1 MTSIS
6 RNWQDYIEAENN
18 RLEAEQQ
25 FWSREIVV
33 RIEYKHCPNLTIID
47 TPGMTGSVAESATE
61 NSIYWYCLVHVACTC
76 CNIDMS

>member
-1 MTSIS
+1 MLLLK
-6 RNWQDYIEAENN
+6 DYIEAENN

-47 TPGMTGSVAESATE
+47 TPGMKESVIPHLFISA
-61 NSIYWYCLVHVACTC
+61 C
-76 CNIDMS
+76 CPIMMASPHASHHISPK